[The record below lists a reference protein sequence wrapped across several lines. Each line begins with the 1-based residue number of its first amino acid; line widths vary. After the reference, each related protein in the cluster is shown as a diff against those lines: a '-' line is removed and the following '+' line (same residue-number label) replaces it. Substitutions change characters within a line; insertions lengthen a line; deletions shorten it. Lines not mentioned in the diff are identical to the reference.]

1 MISNMIIVPLVITFL
16 TAVTLIF
23 AGHRPYLKRKIVLV
37 GFVLAFLFSLYNI
50 NMIYLY
56 GTQTLNLGSW
66 PVPYSIVIYVD
77 MLSALLVSV
86 SLLITLI
93 VILYSHQSIGLHREK
108 YFYYFGISMMV
119 TGVNGAFMTGD
130 LFNLFVFFEV
140 FLMSSYLLLVIG
152 GTKIQ
157 LQESI
162 KYILVNVLTSAFFV
176 TGVGMLY
183 SITGTLNMGDL
194 HVKLAEL
201 SNTDLNIVVI
211 TFIMFLFVFATKAG
225 MFPLYFWLPGAY
237 YAPPIPIIALFGALL
252 TKVGVYAIMRTFSLF
267 YSANSEF
274 ITNTLIVLSILTII
288 MGCIGAIAYYDV
300 KKIIIYNIMIA
311 IGVILIGAAM
321 MDKTGMIGSIYY
333 LLHDMIIKAALFLLI
348 GIIIKITG
356 TPDLRKFGGLIQNY
370 PVLGWFYFV
379 AALSLAGIPPLSGFY
394 GKYMIVMSTFDNG
407 YYISGIVVL
416 LSSLFVLYSVVRIF
430 LMAFW
435 GEEKGYTYNP
445 KLPMKKLMISSIAIT
460 IIAIL
465 FGLGADMLYPLIEK
479 AALPFYN
486 PETYVNA
493 LGGDY

>member
-1 MISNMIIVPLVITFL
+1 MSNLIIVPLVITFL

-23 AGHRPYLKRKIVLV
+23 VGPRPYVKRKVVLT
-37 GFVLAFLFSLYNI
+37 GFSLAFLVSLYNLYH
-50 NMIYLY
+50 IYMN

-77 MLSALLVSV
+77 MLSALLVTV

-93 VILYSHQSIGLHREK
+93 VLIYSHQSIGLHRER
-108 YFYYFGISMMV
+108 YFYYFGVSMMV

-176 TGVGMLY
+176 LGVGMLY

-194 HVKLAEL
+194 HVKFAEL
-201 SNTDLNIVVI
+201 SGTDLNIVVI

-252 TKVGVYAIMRTFSLF
+252 TKVGAYAIMRTFSLF
-267 YSANSEF
+267 YSTNSEF
-274 ITNTLIVLSILTII
+274 ITQTLIVLAILTII

-321 MDKTGMIGSIYY
+321 MDKNGMIGSIYY

-348 GIIIKITG
+348 GVIIKING
-356 TPDLRKFGGLIQNY
+356 TPDLKRFSGLINHY
-370 PVLGWFYFV
+370 PVLGWIYFI

-394 GKYMIVMSTFDNG
+394 GKYIIVMSTFENG
-407 YYISGIVVL
+407 YYISGIIVL
-416 LSSLFVLYSVVRIF
+416 LSSLCVLYSVMRIF

-435 GEEKGYTYNP
+435 GEEKGYVYNP
-445 KLPMKKLMISSIAIT
+445 KLPINKLMIASVAIT
-460 IIAIL
+460 IVAIL
-465 FGLGADMLYPLIEK
+465 FGLGGDYLYPLVEK

>member
-1 MISNMIIVPLVITFL
+1 MSNLIIVPLVITFL

-23 AGHRPYLKRKIVLV
+23 VKRKVVLT
-37 GFVLAFLFSLYNI
+37 GFSLALLVSLYNLYH
-50 NMIYLY
+50 IYMN

-77 MLSALLVSV
+77 MLSALLVTV

-93 VILYSHQSIGLHREK
+93 VLIYSHQSIGLHRER
-108 YFYYFGISMMV
+108 YFYYFGVSMMV

-176 TGVGMLY
+176 LGVGMLY

-194 HVKLAEL
+194 HVKFAEL
-201 SNTDLNIVVI
+201 SGTNLNIVVI

-237 YAPPIPIIALFGALL
+237 YAPPIPIITLFGALL

-267 YSANSEF
+267 YSTNSEF
-274 ITNTLIVLSILTII
+274 ITQTLIVLSILTII

-321 MDKTGMIGSIYY
+321 MDKNGMMGSIYY

-348 GIIIKITG
+348 GVIIKITG
-356 TPDLRKFGGLIQNY
+356 TPDLRKFSGLINHY
-370 PVLGWFYFV
+370 PVLGWIYFI

-394 GKYMIVMSTFDNG
+394 GKYIIVMSTFENG
-407 YYISGIVVL
+407 YYISGIIVL
-416 LSSLFVLYSVVRIF
+416 LSSLCVLYSVMRIF

-435 GEEKGYTYNP
+435 GEEKGYIYNP
-445 KLPMKKLMISSIAIT
+445 KLPINKLMIASVAIT
-460 IIAIL
+460 IVAIL
-465 FGLGADMLYPLIEK
+465 FGLGADYLYPLVEK

>member
-1 MISNMIIVPLVITFL
+1 MSNLIIVPLVITFL
-16 TAVTLIF
+16 TAVMLIF
-23 AGHRPYLKRKIVLV
+23 VGHRPYVKRKVVLT
-37 GFVLAFLFSLYNI
+37 GFSLAFLVSLYNLYH
-50 NMIYLY
+50 IYMN

-77 MLSALLVSV
+77 MLSALLVTV

-93 VILYSHQSIGLHREK
+93 VLIYSHQSIGLHRER
-108 YFYYFGISMMV
+108 YFYYFGVSMMV

-176 TGVGMLY
+176 LGVGMLY

-194 HVKLAEL
+194 HVKFAEL
-201 SNTDLNIVVI
+201 SGTDLNIVVI

-252 TKVGVYAIMRTFSLF
+252 TKVGAYAIMRTFSLF
-267 YSANSEF
+267 YSTNSEF
-274 ITNTLIVLSILTII
+274 ITQTLIVLAILTII

-321 MDKTGMIGSIYY
+321 MDKNGIMGSIYY

-348 GIIIKITG
+348 GVIIKITG
-356 TPDLRKFGGLIQNY
+356 TPDLRRFSGLINHY
-370 PVLGWFYFV
+370 PVLGWIYFI

-394 GKYMIVMSTFDNG
+394 GKYIIVMSTFENG
-407 YYISGIVVL
+407 YYISGIIVL
-416 LSSLFVLYSVVRIF
+416 LSSLCVLYSVMRIF

-435 GEEKGYTYNP
+435 GEEKGYVYNP
-445 KLPMKKLMISSIAIT
+445 KLPINKLMIASVSIT
-460 IIAIL
+460 IVAIL
-465 FGLGADMLYPLIEK
+465 FGLGADYLYPLVEK

>member
-1 MISNMIIVPLVITFL
+1 MNNLIIVPLIITFL

-23 AGHRPYLKRKIVLV
+23 VGPRPYLKRKVVLT
-37 GFVLAFLFSLYNI
+37 GFTLAFLVSLYNI
-50 NMIYLY
+50 YMINMD

-77 MLSALLVSV
+77 MLSALLVST
-86 SLLITLI
+86 SLFITLVVLI
-93 VILYSHQSIGLHREK
+93 YSHQSIGINRER
-108 YFYYFGISMMV
+108 YFYYFGVSMMV

-176 TGVGMLY
+176 LGVGMLY

-194 HVKLAEL
+194 HVKLADL
-201 SNTDLNIVVI
+201 SEANLNIVVI

-252 TKVGVYAIMRTFSLF
+252 TKVGAYAIMRTFSLF
-267 YSANSEF
+267 YSTNSEF
-274 ITNTLIVLSILTII
+274 ITQTLIVLAILTII

-321 MDKTGMIGSIYY
+321 MDKNGMMGSIYY
-333 LLHDMIIKAALFLLI
+333 LLHDMIIKASLFLLI
-348 GIIIKITG
+348 GVIIKITG
-356 TPDLRKFGGLIQNY
+356 SPDLRKYSGLINHY
-370 PVLGWFYFV
+370 PVLGWIYFI

-394 GKYMIVMSTFDNG
+394 GKYFIVMSTFENG
-407 YYISGIVVL
+407 HYISGIVVL
-416 LSSLFVLYSVVRIF
+416 LSSLCVLYSVMRIF

-435 GEEKGYTYNP
+435 GEEKGYVYNP
-445 KLPMKKLMISSIAIT
+445 KLPINKLMIASIT
-460 IIAIL
+460 ITVVAIL
-465 FGLGADMLYPLIEK
+465 FGLGADFLYPLIEK

>member
-1 MISNMIIVPLVITFL
+1 MNNLIIVPLIITFL

-23 AGHRPYLKRKIVLV
+23 VGPRPYLKRKVVLT
-37 GFVLAFLFSLYNI
+37 GFTLAFLVSLYNI
-50 NMIYLY
+50 YMINMD

-77 MLSALLVSV
+77 MLSALLVST
-86 SLLITLI
+86 SLFITLVVLI
-93 VILYSHQSIGLHREK
+93 YSYQSIGINRER
-108 YFYYFGISMMV
+108 YFYYFGVSMMV

-176 TGVGMLY
+176 LGVGMLY

-194 HVKLAEL
+194 HVKLADL
-201 SNTDLNIVVI
+201 SEANLNIVVI

-252 TKVGVYAIMRTFSLF
+252 TKVGAYAIMRTFSLF
-267 YSANSEF
+267 YSTNSEF
-274 ITNTLIVLSILTII
+274 ITQTLIVLAILTII

-321 MDKTGMIGSIYY
+321 MDKNGMMGSIYY
-333 LLHDMIIKAALFLLI
+333 LLHDMIIKASLFLLI
-348 GIIIKITG
+348 GVIIKITG
-356 TPDLRKFGGLIQNY
+356 SPDLRKYSGLINHY
-370 PVLGWFYFV
+370 PVLGWIYFI

-394 GKYMIVMSTFDNG
+394 GKYFIVMSTFENG
-407 YYISGIVVL
+407 HYISGIVVL
-416 LSSLFVLYSVVRIF
+416 LSSLCVLYSVMRIF

-435 GEEKGYTYNP
+435 GEEKGYVYNP
-445 KLPMKKLMISSIAIT
+445 KLPINKLMIASIT
-460 IIAIL
+460 ITVVAIL
-465 FGLGADMLYPLIEK
+465 FGLGADFLYPLIEK

>member
-1 MISNMIIVPLVITFL
+1 MNNLIIVPLVITFL
-16 TAVTLIF
+16 TAVALIF
-23 AGHRPYLKRKIVLV
+23 VGQRPYVKRKVVLT
-37 GFVLAFLFSLYNI
+37 GFTLAFLVSLYNI
-50 NMIYLY
+50 YMVNMN

-77 MLSALLVSV
+77 MLSALLVTV
-86 SLLITLI
+86 SLFITL
-93 VILYSHQSIGLHREK
+93 VVLVYSHQSIGIHRES
-108 YFYYFGISMMV
+108 YFYYFGVSMMV

-176 TGVGMLY
+176 LGVGMLY
-183 SITGTLNMGDL
+183 SITGTLNLGDL
-194 HVKLAEL
+194 HVKFAEL
-201 SNTDLNIVVI
+201 SETNLNIVVI

-252 TKVGVYAIMRTFSLF
+252 TKVGAYAIMRTFSLF
-267 YSANSEF
+267 YSVNSEF
-274 ITNTLIVLSILTII
+274 ITQTLVVLSILTII

-321 MDKTGMIGSIYY
+321 MDKNGMMGSIYY
-333 LLHDMIIKAALFLLI
+333 LLHDMIIKASLFLLI
-348 GIIIKITG
+348 GVIIKITG
-356 TPDLRKFGGLIQNY
+356 TPDLRKFSGLINHY
-370 PVLGWFYFV
+370 PVLGWIYFI

-394 GKYMIVMSTFDNG
+394 GKYIIVMSTFDNG
-407 YYISGIVVL
+407 YYISGVVVL
-416 LSSLFVLYSVVRIF
+416 LSSLCVLYSVMRIF

-435 GEEKGYTYNP
+435 GEEKGYVYNP
-445 KLPMKKLMISSIAIT
+445 KLPINKLMFASVTIT
-460 IIAIL
+460 VVAIL
-465 FGLGADMLYPLIEK
+465 FGLGADFLYPLIEK
-479 AALPFYN
+479 ASLPFYN
-486 PETYVNA
+486 PETYANA

>member
-1 MISNMIIVPLVITFL
+1 MNNLIIVPLIITFL

-23 AGHRPYLKRKIVLV
+23 VGPRPYLKRKVVLT
-37 GFVLAFLFSLYNI
+37 GFTLAFLVSLYNI
-50 NMIYLY
+50 YMINMD

-77 MLSALLVSV
+77 MLSALLVST
-86 SLLITLI
+86 SLFITLVVLI
-93 VILYSHQSIGLHREK
+93 YSHQSIGINRER
-108 YFYYFGISMMV
+108 YFYYFGVSMMV

-176 TGVGMLY
+176 LGVGMLY

-194 HVKLAEL
+194 HVKLADL
-201 SNTDLNIVVI
+201 SEANLNIVVI

-252 TKVGVYAIMRTFSLF
+252 TKVGAYAIMRTFSLF
-267 YSANSEF
+267 YSTNSEF
-274 ITNTLIVLSILTII
+274 ITQTLIVLAILTII

-321 MDKTGMIGSIYY
+321 MDKNGMMGSIYY
-333 LLHDMIIKAALFLLI
+333 LLHDMIIKSSLFLLI
-348 GIIIKITG
+348 GVIIKITG
-356 TPDLRKFGGLIQNY
+356 SPDLRKYSGLINHY
-370 PVLGWFYFV
+370 PVLGWIYFI

-394 GKYMIVMSTFDNG
+394 GKYFIVMSTFENG
-407 YYISGIVVL
+407 HYISGIVVL
-416 LSSLFVLYSVVRIF
+416 LSSLCVLYSVMRIF

-435 GEEKGYTYNP
+435 GEEKGYVYNP
-445 KLPMKKLMISSIAIT
+445 KLPINKLMIASIT
-460 IIAIL
+460 ITVVAIL
-465 FGLGADMLYPLIEK
+465 FGLGADFLYPLIEK

>member
-1 MISNMIIVPLVITFL
+1 MNNLIIVPLIITFL

-23 AGHRPYLKRKIVLV
+23 VGPRPYLKRKVVLT
-37 GFVLAFLFSLYNI
+37 GFTLAFLVSLYNI
-50 NMIYLY
+50 YMINMD

-77 MLSALLVSV
+77 MLSALLVST
-86 SLLITLI
+86 SLFITLVVLI
-93 VILYSHQSIGLHREK
+93 YSHQSIGIHRER
-108 YFYYFGISMMV
+108 YFYYFGVSMMV

-176 TGVGMLY
+176 LGVGMLY

-194 HVKLAEL
+194 HVKLADL
-201 SNTDLNIVVI
+201 SEANLNIVVI

-252 TKVGVYAIMRTFSLF
+252 TKVGAYAIMRTFSLF
-267 YSANSEF
+267 YSTNSEF
-274 ITNTLIVLSILTII
+274 ITQTLIVLAILTII

-321 MDKTGMIGSIYY
+321 MDKNGMMGSIYY
-333 LLHDMIIKAALFLLI
+333 LLHDMIIKASLFLLI
-348 GIIIKITG
+348 GVIIKITG
-356 TPDLRKFGGLIQNY
+356 SPDLRKYSGLINHY
-370 PVLGWFYFV
+370 PVLGWIYFI

-394 GKYMIVMSTFDNG
+394 GKYFIVMSTFENG
-407 YYISGIVVL
+407 HYISGIVVL
-416 LSSLFVLYSVVRIF
+416 LSSLCVLYSVMRIF

-435 GEEKGYTYNP
+435 GEEKGYVYNP
-445 KLPMKKLMISSIAIT
+445 KLPINKLMIASIT
-460 IIAIL
+460 ITVVAIL
-465 FGLGADMLYPLIEK
+465 FGLGADFLYPLIEK